1 MTDMSQTFD
10 ELNALWQAEVDEL
23 KRSVKESELMIFALL
38 EERSGRRMKALLE
51 GQRTKV
57 KVWVVVSD
65 GHNLDAPCVNVC
77 ATEARALQL
86 VSEMWEIW
94 QQDYIEGS
102 SEGGLTDFEEPV
114 PFHQGD
120 LYTFEHPEVDHES
133 TEWHYVYEVEIDNG

>member
-1 MTDMSQTFD
+1 MSQTFD

-38 EERSGRRMKALLE
+38 EERSGRRMKALIE
-51 GQRTKV
+51 GLAKV

-65 GHNLDAPCVNVC
+65 GHNLSEPVVNVC

-86 VSEMWEIW
+86 VNEMWEIW
-94 QQDYIEGS
+94 QQDYMTTTTQS
-102 SEGGLTDFEEPV
+102 GLKMLLDLPCPT

-120 LYTFEHPEVDHES
+120 AFAFEDSEVDYENN
-133 TEWHYVYEVEIDNG
+133 EWHYVYEVEIDHG